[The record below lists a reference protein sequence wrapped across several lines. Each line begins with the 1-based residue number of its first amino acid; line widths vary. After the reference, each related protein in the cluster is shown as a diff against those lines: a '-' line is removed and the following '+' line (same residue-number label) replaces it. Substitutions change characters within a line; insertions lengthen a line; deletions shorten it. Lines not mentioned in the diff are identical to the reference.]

1 MSVKYITYKAK
12 KIINVH
18 KHVDAWFWDKY
29 SAHPYIGCQH
39 GCEYC
44 YWRDEKY
51 NMLARDATAQDLN
64 DPFSQCIKVKENAPE
79 LLEKELSKLPKD
91 VIATGDYQPAET
103 NFRLSRKMLEVCL
116 KLGFPVLI
124 NEKSPLLLKDL
135 DLIKAINEK
144 TWACVIWSI
153 TYHASEGYL
162 DKFEPSLST
171 IESRFTAMKK
181 VADAG
186 IMTGTAFMPIL
197 PFICDSDE
205 NLETVVKKT
214 AENGGTFVLAA
225 SLTMSGAQAT
235 RYLQTLAKHYPN
247 LVERHKQ
254 LYDEGYS
261 PKREYSGRIG
271 RKVKELCERYGIL
284 DRMPRHIQPGITSVN
299 KRVAE
304 KLFNETYYME
314 IKCENPYKIWAY
326 RKAAWSVDEFKDS
339 IESLYNN
346 LGRNGLKIIPGVG
359 ETLSLE
365 IEKEIQGLQQGAM
378 KVRHSLGTIP
388 N

>member
-1 MSVKYITYKAK
+1 
-12 KIINVH
+12 
-18 KHVDAWFWDKY
+18 
-29 SAHPYIGCQH
+29 
-39 GCEYC
+39 
-44 YWRDEKY
+44 
-51 NMLARDATAQDLN
+51 
-64 DPFSQCIKVKENAPE
+64 
-79 LLEKELSKLPKD
+79 
-91 VIATGDYQPAET
+91 
-103 NFRLSRKMLEVCL
+103 
-116 KLGFPVLI
+116 
-124 NEKSPLLLKDL
+124 
-135 DLIKAINEK
+135 
-144 TWACVIWSI
+144 
-153 TYHASEGYL
+153 
-162 DKFEPSLST
+162 
-171 IESRFTAMKK
+171 MKK

-205 NLETVVKKT
+205 NLEAVVKKT

-225 SLTMSGAQAT
+225 SLTMGGAQAT
-235 RYLQTLAKHYPN
+235 RRLQTLAKHYPN

-254 LYDEGYS
+254 LYDEGYT

-271 RKVKELCERYGIL
+271 RKVKELCERCGLL
-284 DRMPRHIQPGITSVN
+284 DRIPRHVQPGITSVN

-304 KLFNETYYME
+304 KLFNETYYVE
-314 IKCENPYKIWAY
+314 IECENPYKIWAY

-346 LGRNGLKIIPGVG
+346 LGRNGLKTIPRVG

-378 KVRHSLGTIP
+378 KVRHSPGTIP